1 MCFWAPWCRFASAKS
16 STPVENRSA
25 KEGNKPVFRPRR
37 FGLLGVCRLSPAS
50 DSLACQVGFGIKRR
64 PGARSVL
71 ALVGVECL

>member
-1 MCFWAPWCRFASAKS
+1 M
-16 STPVENRSA
+16 ENRSA

-37 FGLLGVCRLSPAS
+37 LVLLGVCRLSPAS
-50 DSLACQVGFGIKRR
+50 DSLACHVGFGIRRR